1 MKNIIF
7 ISPVD
12 FNGLKQ
18 RHQGLAIEFAKK
30 GFNIFFVNPIKS
42 NGLSCKVTNS
52 EAELKFVDIKVP
64 FKAVSYPLVQCFAV
78 KIAYRLLKKKLHIDL
93 KDSILWLA
101 EPSLADLV
109 KYDWKKIIYDCCD
122 LHGLFPKQKLKV
134 WKYYEALI
142 AKKADLITFSHE
154 YIKERF
160 IENINNTKLFKKR
173 LNNEHKWI
181 ATPFSKAI
189 NEIFKSEDN
198 KSILPK
204 MIILPNATF
213 FNSIN
218 RNKHPIT
225 TKVKMLSSGAHFEWV
240 DMDWLQMLANLD
252 NVELHIAGKGR
263 GTSFKKLINS
273 KNVVFHGE
281 LDSDNLL
288 KLMEECH
295 VGLVPFKDIEL
306 IKGVDP
312 IKVYDYAALG
322 LDIWAPDLKQLY
334 SNKYINCFIKNCESA
349 KTEIESLLS
358 PLQLNK
364 KIVVVDDLYNIHR
377 WSERIEVVLPYL

>member
-18 RHQGLAIEFAKK
+18 RHHGLAIEFAKK

-42 NGLSCKVTNS
+42 NGLSCRVTNS
-52 EAELKFVDIKVP
+52 EAELKIVDIKVP

-78 KIAYRLLKKKLHIDL
+78 KIAYRLLKKKLRIDL

-134 WKYYEALI
+134 WRYYESLI
-142 AKKADLITFSHE
+142 AEKANLITFSHE

-160 IENINNTKLFKKR
+160 CSYRGQSL
-173 LNNEHKWI
+173 
-181 ATPFSKAI
+181 
-189 NEIFKSEDN
+189 
-198 KSILPK
+198 
-204 MIILPNATF
+204 ILPNATF
-213 FNSIN
+213 FESYS
-218 RNKHPIT
+218 RNKFPIID
-225 TKVKMLSSGAHFEWV
+225 KVKLLSSGAHYEWV
-240 DMDWLQMLANLD
+240 DIDWLQMLSNLD

-263 GTSFKKLINS
+263 GKAFEELIKS

-281 LDSDNLL
+281 LNSDNLL
-288 KLMEECH
+288 KLMKECH